1 MPVNQLVAAEFQ
13 EAALEVQI
21 VRSNQRDLR
30 GRCCLQLLYYGNVA
44 QTDVLAQLGANPSR
58 RLPMNLIRKLHPSR
72 LIQDDGPP
80 NVIADEQ
87 DVTVPAGN
95 PGDTIT
101 VTFAIDQRD
110 MPVGQVVCFDFSD
123 NTLPVAVP
131 PEQ

>member
-1 MPVNQLVAAEFQ
+1 
-13 EAALEVQI
+13 
-21 VRSNQRDLR
+21 
-30 GRCCLQLLYYGNVA
+30 
-44 QTDVLAQLGANPSR
+44 
-58 RLPMNLIRKLHPSR
+58 MNLIRKLHPSR

-101 VTFAIDQRD
+101 VAFAIDQRD

-123 NTLPVAVP
+123 QTLPVAVLRRNNNTSGQVEVALYCFAP
-131 PEQ
+131 VAGGTETAHWAIIRHAGF